1 MRYEKHA
8 DKGLLGRRDNVI
20 SVSNKARDHIKTKGG
35 IVQIISGDKL
45 GLCWGRINL
54 GPSVRLGMP
63 KDQDNYTL
71 QRINEIDVYTPLEFY
86 SPNPL
91 VIVVQSLLG
100 FKTLHIE
107 GWKLIWEIIA
117 KFWE

>member
-45 GLCWGRINL
+45 GLC
-54 GPSVRLGMP
+54 
-63 KDQDNYTL
+63 
-71 QRINEIDVYTPLEFY
+71 
-86 SPNPL
+86 
-91 VIVVQSLLG
+91 
-100 FKTLHIE
+100 
-107 GWKLIWEIIA
+107 
-117 KFWE
+117 